1 MLYYDMKGG
10 GKMATAAE
18 VIAKEAAEKERWKL
32 LSLML
37 QVEKDGGNLADLI
50 VKVQAMTEAG

>member
-1 MLYYDMKGG
+1 
-10 GKMATAAE
+10 MATAAE